1 MLGQG
6 TDDRQVGDCL
16 AGAIVAEVRV
26 VADRE
31 RVGLSQRHPRVV
43 SRGGGPLQ
51 ESVHLAEVVLDQE
64 ALPAMVRVAVP
75 APLEVGSQP
84 VVGVVVAIRRQV
96 GRSWRPS
103 APGSQPRKWS
113 NDRFSI
119 ISTTTCLMPLEPFG
133 DSAVVALA
141 AVWARNSE

>member
-6 TDDRQVGDCL
+6 PDDRQVGDCL

-43 SRGGGPLQ
+43 SRGGRPLQ

-64 ALPAMVRVAVP
+64 ALPAVVGVAVP
-75 APLEVGSQP
+75 AALEVGSQP

-96 GRSWRPS
+96 G
-103 APGSQPRKWS
+103 Q
-113 NDRFSI
+113 
-119 ISTTTCLMPLEPFG
+119 
-133 DSAVVALA
+133 VVA
-141 AVWARNSE
+141 AVRPGQPAEEVVE